1 MALRSQTL
9 ETIVSSEGL
18 AVQGKAETAHT
29 GGELRGRP
37 AGAELLF
44 LSDRAIPARCM
55 ASSAPAPIRDWRSA
69 RGLQARE

>member
-1 MALRSQTL
+1 MRSQTL

-18 AVQGKAETAHT
+18 AVQGKAEAAHT

-44 LSDRAIPARCM
+44 LSDRAIPA
-55 ASSAPAPIRDWRSA
+55 PLH
-69 RGLQARE
+69 GLVSPGADQGLAL